1 MFQVLYSFS
10 QFVIMSQVNSEVFY
24 DADSCEN
31 QPRKFV
37 FVEAFDKDSCFLM
50 EVNVCFVFSIDI
62 YNPLDID
69 YHKYKPFKELKN
81 RALIFKLFMVL
92 SVDDL
97 K

>member
-50 EVNVCFVFSIDI
+50 EVNVCTVHMYVLFF
-62 YNPLDID
+62 YC
-69 YHKYKPFKELKN
+69 KYVTPGGYE
-81 RALIFKLFMVL
+81 V
-92 SVDDL
+92 
-97 K
+97 